1 MDEIA
6 VVHQFANEGID
17 LPQSELGTTFEIA
30 TDKAVLVHSH
40 FEGRLA
46 SVLDRSRTELL
57 G

>member
-1 MDEIA
+1 MYEIA

-40 FEGRLA
+40 FEGRRA